1 MKNPEDAC
9 DQETGGNEDHQ
20 RFRHDWPPS
29 PVAIPK
35 KSLRNHFLETDLIA
49 ARN

>member
-1 MKNPEDAC
+1 MKNHEDAC
-9 DQETGGNEDHQ
+9 DQETGGNEDHK

-35 KSLRNHFLETDLIA
+35 KAYATIFLKLI
-49 ARN
+49 